1 MPSRPRDLNPGIHHV
16 WVNATGNW
24 PYFVN
29 EVDRMAWIRLL
40 VQVLDRGD
48 WRCLAFCQMTTHV
61 HLLVDVP
68 DESLPFG
75 MAHLNREHSKQ
86 FNDRHS
92 RSGYL
97 VRKRYGS
104 RRIEDARDLLGTYAY
119 VVLNPVREGMCRRAE
134 DWLWSSYRTTI
145 GKSDAFPFV
154 DAGIVLAEL
163 GGSVAALEL
172 LVEAQARKPVPKSHV
187 R

>member
-1 MPSRPRDLNPGIHHV
+1 MPSRPRDFTPGIHHV

-24 PYFVN
+24 PYFVD

-40 VQVLDRGD
+40 VHVLDRYD
-48 WRCLAFCQMTTHV
+48 WKCLVFCQMTTHV
-61 HLLVDVP
+61 HLLVHVP

-75 MAHLNREHSKQ
+75 MAHLSREYSKQ
-86 FNDRHS
+86 FNDRHA
-92 RSGYL
+92 RSGYF

-104 RRIEDARDLLGTYAY
+104 RRIDDARDLLGAYAY
-119 VVLNPVREGMCRRAE
+119 VVLNPVREAMCRRAE
-134 DWLWSSYRTTI
+134 EWRWCSYGTTI

-154 DAGIVLAEL
+154 DAAIVLAEL

-172 LVEAQARKPVPKSHV
+172 LIEARARDAVSKSHV